1 MQLHSDPFE
10 TFKEEARE
18 LLVSLEESLVHLEQD
33 PRDADLVDSAFR
45 SLHTIKGSGNMFDL
59 KSLVDFTHTVEN
71 VFDKVREGKVAV
83 DSNLINLGLQAKDQI
98 EALLTNP
105 DDQDVLHGSEV
116 LANAFKAFLPADDS
130 AGATGGASG
139 GAPANAGGAAPHGVT
154 VAPDDAAG
162 SGNAGSGNAGADGSG
177 GSGAGGGGDGP
188 DGGEQTFRIVFTPKR
203 DFFRTG
209 GNALALLKE
218 LSELGQTLVM
228 GFCGEVPPV
237 EEIDP
242 EACYLS
248 WDIVLTTTHDRNAIQ
263 DVFIFVDEPGVVRI
277 DLIDEG
283 EILEQEDISYKR
295 LGEIL
300 VERGDIGA
308 EDLQQAMT
316 SKQFLGETLVAKG
329 YVSGERVQAA
339 LEEQKYVRSIRENRQ
354 SVEATT
360 SIKVKTEKL
369 DTLVNL
375 VGEFV
380 SMHANLTHLAE
391 RKNDRDFKSVSETMD
406 GLIRELRD
414 LSIDLHM
421 VPVDTLFSGFKRLV
435 RDLANDLDK
444 QVRLEIEGSET
455 ELDKNVIDALKDP
468 LLHIIRNSVDHGIE
482 SAAERERAG
491 KPPKGTV
498 RLSAYYAGANV
509 VIEIAD
515 DGGGINAE
523 RVHRKAVERG
533 VVDEG
538 TELTEE
544 QMLGLIFQPGFS
556 TAEEATNVSGR
567 GVGMDV
573 VKRNIEKLNGA
584 VRIRSTPG
592 EGTVISIRIP
602 LTLAIV
608 EGLLARIG
616 AGYYLINLS
625 YIVECL
631 DFQAVKKQS
640 NQQMIDFRGEVLP
653 YYDLRRFFGADG
665 VAATT
670 RANTDNAGTAYDAYN
685 GNGSGEAA
693 ATSAPTDNR
702 DGGQLV
708 VVALDNRRVGLVV
721 DDIQDKYQTVI
732 KSLSR
737 VFERA
742 EGVSGAII
750 LGDGTPALMLDVD
763 RLVKVTAE
771 EIGEG

>member
-18 LLVSLEESLVHLEQD
+18 LLVSLEESLMQLEQN
-33 PRDADLVDSAFR
+33 PRDGELIDSAFR

-59 KSLVDFTHTVEN
+59 QNLVHFTHTVES
-71 VFDKVREGKVAV
+71 VFDKVREGAVAI

-98 EALLTNP
+98 EALLANP
-105 DDQDVLHGSEV
+105 DDGDVIQGSRI
-116 LANAFKAFLPADDS
+116 LANAFKAFLPVE
-130 AGATGGASG
+130 TGGTAPRGGGDIAAASQ
-139 GAPANAGGAAPHGVT
+139 GVT
-154 VAPDDAAG
+154 VAPDDGGGPPGGTGDRGDGAAG
-162 SGNAGSGNAGADGSG
+162 PGPGSDDGASEGGPSGSGE
-177 GSGAGGGGDGP
+177 GP
-188 DGGEQTFRIVFTPKR
+188 DGGEHTFRILFTPKR

-209 GNALALLKE
+209 GNAPALIQE
-218 LSELGQTLVM
+218 VGELGRTLVM
-228 GFCGEVPPV
+228 GFCGAVPPV
-237 EEIDP
+237 DEIDP

-248 WDIVLTTTHDRNAIQ
+248 WDIVLTTTHDRNAVQ

-300 VERGDIGA
+300 VDRGDIKA

-329 YVSGERVQAA
+329 YVSGEKVQAA
-339 LEEQKYVRSIRENRQ
+339 LEEQKYVRSIRESRR
-354 SVEATT
+354 SVETAS

-380 SMHANLTHLAE
+380 SMHANLTHLADT
-391 RKNDRDFKSVSETMD
+391 KDDRDFKSVGETMD

-414 LSIDLHM
+414 LSIDMHM

-435 RDLANDLDK
+435 RDLANDLGK
-444 QVRLEIEGSET
+444 QVRLQIEGSET

-482 SAAERERAG
+482 STTEREGAG
-491 KPPKGTV
+491 KPPTGTV

-523 RVHRKAVERG
+523 RVRRKAVERG
-533 VVDEG
+533 VIDEG

-544 QMLGLIFQPGFS
+544 EMLGLVFQPGFS
-556 TAEEATNVSGR
+556 TAQEATSVSGR

-631 DFQAVKKQS
+631 DFQAVERQS
-640 NQQMIDFRGEVLP
+640 NQQMINFRGEVLP
-653 YYDLRRFFGADG
+653 YYDLRRFFST
-665 VAATT
+665 AA
-670 RANTDNAGTAYDAYN
+670 N
-685 GNGSGEAA
+685 GE
-693 ATSAPTDNR
+693 
-702 DGGQLV
+702 GGQLV
-708 VVALDNRRVGLVV
+708 VVALEDRRVGLVV
-721 DDIQDKYQTVI
+721 DDIQEKYQTVI

>member
-1 MQLHSDPFE
+1 
-10 TFKEEARE
+10 
-18 LLVSLEESLVHLEQD
+18 
-33 PRDADLVDSAFR
+33 
-45 SLHTIKGSGNMFDL
+45 
-59 KSLVDFTHTVEN
+59 
-71 VFDKVREGKVAV
+71 
-83 DSNLINLGLQAKDQI
+83 
-98 EALLTNP
+98 
-105 DDQDVLHGSEV
+105 
-116 LANAFKAFLPADDS
+116 
-130 AGATGGASG
+130 
-139 GAPANAGGAAPHGVT
+139 
-154 VAPDDAAG
+154 
-162 SGNAGSGNAGADGSG
+162 
-177 GSGAGGGGDGP
+177 
-188 DGGEQTFRIVFTPKR
+188 
-203 DFFRTG
+203 
-209 GNALALLKE
+209 
-218 LSELGQTLVM
+218 
-228 GFCGEVPPV
+228 
-237 EEIDP
+237 
-242 EACYLS
+242 
-248 WDIVLTTTHDRNAIQ
+248 
-263 DVFIFVDEPGVVRI
+263 
-277 DLIDEG
+277 
-283 EILEQEDISYKR
+283 
-295 LGEIL
+295 
-300 VERGDIGA
+300 
-308 EDLQQAMT
+308 
-316 SKQFLGETLVAKG
+316 
-329 YVSGERVQAA
+329 
-339 LEEQKYVRSIRENRQ
+339 
-354 SVEATT
+354 
-360 SIKVKTEKL
+360 
-369 DTLVNL
+369 
-375 VGEFV
+375 
-380 SMHANLTHLAE
+380 
-391 RKNDRDFKSVSETMD
+391 MD

-414 LSIDLHM
+414 LSIDMHM

-455 ELDKNVIDALKDP
+455 ELDKNVIDELKDP

-509 VIEIAD
+509 IIEIAD

-544 QMLGLIFQPGFS
+544 EMLGLIFQPGFS
-556 TAEEATNVSGR
+556 TAEEATSVSGR

-573 VKRNIEKLNGA
+573 VKQNIEKLNGA

-592 EGTVISIRIP
+592 KGTVISIRIP

-631 DFQAVKKQS
+631 DFQTVKRQS

-653 YYDLRRFFGADG
+653 YYDLRRFFGADARNG
-665 VAATT
+665 
-670 RANTDNAGTAYDAYN
+670 DGAGTAGDATAP
-685 GNGSGEAA
+685 GSAA
-693 ATSAPTDNR
+693 APDAHNVG
-702 DGGQLV
+702 GGQLV